1 MKRRSGFTLIELMVT
16 VAIIAILTSLAITTY
31 TQSIAKA
38 QISEALTVSDGL
50 KADVLNYYRQT
61 GRCPVQGVSGGLANS
76 PASYSGKYVASVEVT
91 TAAGSCVITATMRSA
106 SVAPALR
113 GKQVTFIMT
122 DSSTNSTRWLCSS
135 DAAAVYVPLT
145 CR

>member
-1 MKRRSGFTLIELMVT
+1 MKRPSGFTLIELMIT
-16 VAIIAILTSLAITTY
+16 VAIIATLTSLAITTY

-38 QISEALTVSDGL
+38 QISEALTVTDGL

-61 GRCPVQGVSGGLANS
+61 GKCPVQGISGGLASS
-76 PASYSGKYVASVEVT
+76 PASYSGKYVASVGVT
-91 TAAGSCVITATMRSA
+91 TAAGSCIITATMRSA

-113 GKQVTFIMT
+113 GKQVTFTMT
-122 DSSTNSTRWLCSS
+122 DSSTNSTHWLCSS
-135 DAAAVYVPLT
+135 DAAAVYVPQT